1 MCGLPAIQPFH
12 KTQTLVAGQGF
23 TSILGSSNLP
33 QPALTRTGRFGSG
46 TATAIEDYRHCI
58 VCPRQSVGRES
69 ENSWLS
75 PMATAGS
82 ADAPSSDQEGT
93 YTAHQKI
100 TCHYHV
106 YAPTTVHISPGEAR
120 CVTESTSSTT
130 SSPHPSPAPK
140 DIDGQSKTESHIG
153 KREAILQ
160 WLIRKLVVLLQKLSP
175 ESELETVLVECRA
188 RGSERR

>member
-1 MCGLPAIQPFH
+1 MPAIQSSH
-12 KTQTLVAGQGF
+12 RTQTSVAGRGC

-46 TATAIEDYRHCI
+46 TATAIDDYRHCI
-58 VCPRQSVGRES
+58 VCQRQSVERES
-69 ENSWLS
+69 ENSWSS

-82 ADAPSSDQEGT
+82 ADAPGSDQEGT
-93 YTAHQKI
+93 YTAHQTI

-106 YAPTTVHISPGEAR
+106 YAPTTVHVNSGVAR

-130 SSPHPSPAPK
+130 SSLHPSSASK
-140 DIDGQSKTESHIG
+140 EIDGQSETESHIG

-160 WLIRKLVVLLQKLSP
+160 WLIRKLVVLLQKVSP
-175 ESELETVLVECRA
+175 ESELATVLVECRA
-188 RGSERR
+188 RDSERR